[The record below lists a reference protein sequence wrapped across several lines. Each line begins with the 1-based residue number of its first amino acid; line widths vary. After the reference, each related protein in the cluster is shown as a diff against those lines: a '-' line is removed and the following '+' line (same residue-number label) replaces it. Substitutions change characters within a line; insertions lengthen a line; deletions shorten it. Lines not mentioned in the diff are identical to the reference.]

1 MKLMFFFSNTHW
13 TKLFTPLEI
22 IMSEISLKYIPIHIY
37 NYEHSRGIM
46 NMKKIIEL
54 HKLVKWLSEKKLEQ

>member
-1 MKLMFFFSNTHW
+1 MKLMFLFSNTHW

-37 NYEHSRGIM
+37 NYEHSMGIM